1 MTDLKLY
8 NYFRSSPSYRVRI
21 ALHLKGLEFKYIPIH
36 LLNNGGEQNS
46 ADYQKINPAREV
58 PSIEHEGAVISQSVA
73 IIEYLDEAFPTPM
86 LYPKELHRRAR
97 VRQLCEIIN
106 CTHPLQNLKV
116 LQYLEKDLNVASEQK
131 NKWLS
136 EWMHRCF
143 QAYEDIIRHTSGTYS
158 VGDQVTAADLF
169 LIPQIFSAQRFN
181 IDTSQYKL
189 ITKVEASCLKL
200 EAFQKA
206 HPLKQVDTPI
216 ELRQNENR

>member
-21 ALHLKGLEFKYIPIH
+21 ALHIKSLEFKYIPIH

-58 PSIEHEGAVISQSVA
+58 PSLEHEGALISQSVA
-73 IIEYLDEAFPTPM
+73 IIEYLDEAFPTPP

-116 LQYLEKDLNVASEQK
+116 LQYLEKDLGINADQK

-136 EWMHRCF
+136 EWLHRSF
-143 QAYEDIIRHTSGTYS
+143 QAYEEIIRHTGGIFS

-181 IDTSQYKL
+181 IDTTQYKL
-189 ITKVEASCLKL
+189 ISKIEAACLQE
-200 EAFQKA
+200 EAFKQA
-206 HPLKQVDTPI
+206 HPLRQTDTPI
-216 ELRQNENR
+216 DIRQN

>member
-21 ALHLKGLEFKYIPIH
+21 ALHIKSLEFKYIPIH

-58 PSIEHEGAVISQSVA
+58 PSLEHEGALISQSVA
-73 IIEYLDEAFPTPM
+73 IIEYLDEAFPTPP

-116 LQYLEKDLNVASEQK
+116 LQYLEKDLGINADQK

-136 EWMHRCF
+136 EWLHRSF
-143 QAYEDIIRHTSGTYS
+143 QAYEEIIRHTGGIFS

-181 IDTSQYKL
+181 IDTTQYKL
-189 ITKVEASCLKL
+189 ISKIEAACLKE
-200 EAFQKA
+200 EAFKKA
-206 HPLKQVDTPI
+206 HPLRQTDTPI
-216 ELRQNENR
+216 DIRQN